1 MANKMYLVTPE
12 QFNMQQTPASNPYS
26 DKLRDLEQ
34 QLRQILDNNLLDEH
48 KKMVLYNQLL
58 LQFLNTKEEE
68 KESKKIRLEI
78 PAPLPFD
85 APPPLPFD
93 EDLMPPPPPPPPPTA
108 YKSTPQDEQ
117 LKKQL
122 IYNEM
127 IATTPATD
135 KKKLQKLISSLQPLG
150 LGWDMKGQLTL
161 HGEPIAGSN
170 VKVLLQGHVSR
181 AKGKKLQATKDV
193 GYDFFIHQLA
203 TQPATPQA
211 TRALPTA
218 ASSAPSEDEESSNWL
233 SFPE

>member
-12 QFNMQQTPASNPYS
+12 QFNQQPSNPYS

-48 KKMVLYNQLL
+48 QKMVLYNQLL

-78 PAPLPFD
+78 PEAPPPLPFD
-85 APPPLPFD
+85 APPVPPLPFD
-93 EDLMPPPPPPPPPTA
+93 DLMPPPPPTA
-108 YKSTPQDEQ
+108 FKSTPQDEQ

-135 KKKLQKLISSLQPLG
+135 KKKLQKLITSLQPLG

-161 HGEPIAGSN
+161 HGEPIKGSDI
-170 VKVLLQGHVSR
+170 KVLLQGHVSR
-181 AKGKKLQATKDV
+181 AVGKQVRAKKDV
-193 GYDFFIHQLA
+193 GYDFFINQLA
-203 TQPATPQA
+203 TQPATQAARAAQA
-211 TRALPTA
+211 TRAQPM
-218 ASSAPSEDEESSNWL
+218 SSEDESSNWL